1 MSEPLISVVIPC
13 YNHGEFLDDAV
24 NSIPIK
30 KFPFVEIIIVNDG
43 STDPKT
49 LSVLERLE
57 KGSIKVIHQVNSGL
71 GAARNKGI
79 SQATGKYILP
89 LDSDNELLEPYFS
102 MGIALLEEN
111 ENIAVVYGNPLF
123 FGSQNGVNVVPEF
136 NLQALITANFIDA
149 CAIFRKS
156 AWLKVGGYDEKMPYM
171 GVEDWEFWLNLS
183 FSGFKF
189 KKIDAVA
196 FKYRVLENSMI
207 KKDTA
212 PNYHALRKY
221 MEIKHPDYLNYSAP
235 ITELVKRFKG
245 NPFVFLLKLILI
257 SWFPTYYKK
266 LVNLGRLKPL

>member
-1 MSEPLISVVIPC
+1 MIEPLISVVIPC

-30 KFPFVEIIIVNDG
+30 KYPFIEIIIVNDG
-43 STDPKT
+43 STDVRT

-57 KGSIKVIHQVNSGL
+57 KGNIKVIHQENSGL

-79 SQATGKYILP
+79 SFASGKYILP

-102 MGIALLEEN
+102 TALTILEEN
-111 ENIAVVYGNPLF
+111 ESVAVVYGNPLF
-123 FGSQNGVNVVPEF
+123 FGSQNGIQEIPEF
-136 NLQALITANFIDA
+136 NLQSLITANFIDA

-156 AWLKVGGYDEKMPYM
+156 AWLKVGGYDENMPYM
-171 GVEDWEFWLNLS
+171 GVEDWEFWLHLS

-189 KKIDAVA
+189 KKIDEVA
-196 FKYRVLENSMI
+196 FKYRVVANSMI

-221 MEIKHPDYLNYSAP
+221 MEVKHPDYLNYAAP
-235 ITELVKRFKG
+235 INELVRRFKA
-245 NPFVFLLKLILI
+245 NPLVFLLKLVLI
-257 SWFPTYYKK
+257 SWFPSYYKK
-266 LVNLGRLKPL
+266 LVNIKKLKPL